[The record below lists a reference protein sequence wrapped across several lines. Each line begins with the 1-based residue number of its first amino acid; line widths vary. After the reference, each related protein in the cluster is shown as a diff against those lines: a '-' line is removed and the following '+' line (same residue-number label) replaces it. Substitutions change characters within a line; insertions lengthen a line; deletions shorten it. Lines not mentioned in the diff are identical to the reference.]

1 MIKQKSRPGFSL
13 IEILVSITI
22 LAIMSTVG
30 IASYR
35 NTARN
40 QALLAD
46 VDQIIQV
53 LNIAKTNVSSGKKIS
68 CGNLAAW
75 QVSFL
80 GSSYKLQEVCT
91 VGLPQDYAIYN
102 LGSKNTTNI
111 ISISFYSLGKGAT
124 AGTITLSPAN
134 KIINVSISGNIQ

>member
-1 MIKQKSRPGFSL
+1 MKKGFSL

-40 QALLAD
+40 QALLSD

-53 LNIAKTNVSSGKKIS
+53 LNIAKTNVNSGKKVS
-68 CGNLAAW
+68 CGSLAAW

-91 VGLPQDYAIYN
+91 VGNPIDYATYY

-111 ISISFYSLGKGAT
+111 LTITFYSLGKGAT
-124 AGTITLSPAN
+124 QGTITLSPAN
-134 KIINVSISGNIQ
+134 KIINISISGNIQ

>member
-1 MIKQKSRPGFSL
+1 MKKGFSL

-40 QALLAD
+40 QALIAD

-53 LNIAKTNVSSGKKIS
+53 LNIAKTNVNSGKKIACTS
-68 CGNLAAW
+68 QSLKNW
-75 QVSFL
+75 QVEFELSQ
-80 GSSYKLQEVCT
+80 YKLQEVCQNDSVNT
-91 VGLPQDYAIYN
+91 INIYQ
-102 LGSKNTTNI
+102 LASKNTINPI
-111 ISISFYSLGKGAT
+111 IIKFYPLNRGAT
-124 AGTITLSPAN
+124 NGTITLGS
-134 KIINVSISGNIQ
+134 KIITVTNSGNIQ

>member
-1 MIKQKSRPGFSL
+1 MKKGFSL

-40 QALLAD
+40 QALLSD

-53 LNIAKTNVSSGKKIS
+53 LNIAKTNVNSGKKVS
-68 CGNLAAW
+68 CSSSLAAW

-91 VGLPQDYAIYN
+91 VGNPIDYATYY
-102 LGSKNTTNI
+102 LGSKNTTNVI
-111 ISISFYSLGKGAT
+111 TITFYSLGKGAT
-124 AGTITLSPAN
+124 QGTITLSPAN
-134 KIINVSISGNIQ
+134 KIINISISGNIQ

>member
-1 MIKQKSRPGFSL
+1 MKKGFSL

-46 VDQIIQV
+46 VDQIIQI
-53 LNIAKTNVSSGKKIS
+53 LNIAKTNVNSGKKVS
-68 CGNLAAW
+68 CSSSLAAW

-80 GSSYKLQEVCT
+80 GSSYKLQEVCV
-91 VGLPQDYAIYN
+91 VGPLSDYATYN
-102 LGSKNTTNI
+102 LSSKNTTNI
-111 ISISFYSLGKGAT
+111 TTITFYPLGKGAT

>member
-1 MIKQKSRPGFSL
+1 MKKGFSL

-40 QALLAD
+40 QALIAD

-53 LNIAKTNVSSGKKIS
+53 LNIAKTNVSSGKKVKCAS
-68 CGNLAAW
+68 SLAAW

-80 GSSYKLQEVCT
+80 GSGYKLQEVCT
-91 VGLPQDYAIYN
+91 VGPPEDYATYN

-111 ISISFYSLGKGAT
+111 IIITFYPLGKGAT

-134 KIINVSISGNIQ
+134 KTINISVSGNIQ